1 MSQETEPL
9 CPPFEVLPPELAG
22 PDAIRANLGAFSVGV
37 ESPRPEGSQL
47 PQVDIK
53 NWPIKQ
59 LARELGQLAR
69 GSNLFRRGQQILTI
83 DERTGETRDMT
94 PERWCSYVENIAWTY
109 EWTGGK
115 DPMRVFKR
123 FSKEIAGLV
132 LNSDDFREQLREV
145 VAIYE
150 PALPVWV
157 GEGAGRTI
165 ELMVKG
171 YNPDTKVYCVNSLEY
186 DRNLDPGEAQEWLLE
201 TLGAFPWA
209 EAEKPS
215 QVLLSRSFAAH
226 TAAMLA
232 PYCSLLLGEHSRRPM
247 FPYLANQPASG
258 KTRLAQIALS
268 PVFGEPVAVNAD
280 QRPEELEKIIST
292 AALEQRP
299 YLFLDDCGNFKSRAL
314 NMLLTSGRISTRIMG
329 QSKMPDVP
337 NRMQVFLT
345 GNGIEIGHELLRR
358 SVIVDLFYPGELSE
372 RKFSNPITEE
382 WLFSRETRSRFL
394 AVLWSFVRHW
404 RDHHGMKRFPEAK
417 RASFESF
424 AEIIGSITLAAGLS
438 NPFAPR
444 HNVLGGDDEEKA
456 LVRLLC
462 LVAGEVTDTENP
474 PEYRPRELAEKAD
487 ALGLLDAIIP
497 YAKDQSKALGQRLKL
512 QRGRHY
518 RDTEGRLF
526 EFGKREVSAGAVY
539 PIRFLGDS

>member
-22 PDAIRANLGAFSVGV
+22 PDVIRANLGAFSIGV
-37 ESPRPEGSQL
+37 ESTRPDETQL
-47 PQVDIK
+47 PQVNLD
-53 NWPIKQ
+53 WPLKR
-59 LARELGQLAR
+59 LGRELGQLAR
-69 GSNLFRRGQQILTI
+69 GSNLFRRGQQIVTI
-83 DERTGETRDMT
+83 DERTGETREMP
-94 PERWCSYVENIAWTY
+94 PERLCSYAEEICWPYKLKGSQN
-109 EWTGGK
+109 
-115 DPMRVFKR
+115 PMPA
-123 FSKEIAGLV
+123 FSRLPRELAALI
-132 LNSDDFREQLREV
+132 LNSDDFREQAREV

-165 ELMVKG
+165 ELTAKG
-171 YNPDTKVYCVNSLEY
+171 YNPATKVFCVNSLDY
-186 DRNLDPGEAQEWLLE
+186 DRNLDAGEAQEWLLE

-226 TAAMLA
+226 TAGMLA
-232 PYCSLLLGEHSRRPM
+232 PFCSLLLGEHSRRPM
-247 FPYLANQPASG
+247 IPYLANQAASG
-258 KTRLAQIALS
+258 KTRLAQISLA

-337 NRMQVFLT
+337 NRMQIFLT

-358 SVIVDLFYPGELSE
+358 SVIVDLFYPGELAE

-382 WLFSRETRSRFL
+382 WLFARETRSRFL
-394 AVLWSFVRHW
+394 AVLWSFVRNW
-404 RDHHGMKRFPEAK
+404 RDLHGMKRFPEAK
-417 RASFESF
+417 RPSFESF

-438 NPFAPR
+438 NPFAER
-444 HNVLGGDDEEKA
+444 RNVLGGDDEEKA

-462 LVAGEVTDTENP
+462 LIAGEVMDTENP
-474 PEYRPRELAEKAD
+474 PEYRPRELADKAE
-487 ALGLLDAIIP
+487 AFGLLDVIIP
-497 YAKDQSKALGQRLKL
+497 YAKDQAKALGQRLKL
-512 QRGRHY
+512 HRGRHY
-518 RDTEGRLF
+518 RDTQGRLF
-526 EFGKREVSAGAVY
+526 EFGRREVSAGAVY

>member
-268 PVFGEPVAVNAD
+268 PVFGEPYLISVEK
-280 QRPEELEKIIST
+280 QKEELEKIIGT
-292 AALEQRP
+292 AALEQSP
-299 YLFLDDCGNFKSRAL
+299 YLFLDDFGDTKSKVL
-314 NMLLTSGRISTRIMG
+314 NSLLTGGKLKPRILG
-329 QSKMPDVP
+329 QSKMPEVP
-337 NRMQVFLT
+337 NRMHLFIT
-345 GNGIEIGHELLRR
+345 GNGIELGPELVRR
-358 SVIVDLFYPGELSE
+358 SVIVDLFFPGELSE
-372 RKFSNPITEE
+372 RRFPKDITEE
-382 WLFSRETRSRFL
+382 WLFARETRSRFL

-404 RDHHGMKRFPEAK
+404 RDDGMKRFPEA
-417 RASFESF
+417 RRPSFETFSS
-424 AEIIGSITLAAGLS
+424 IIGSITLAAGFS
-438 NPFAPR
+438 NPFAER
-444 HNVLGGDDEEKA
+444 HNVLGGDDEQKA

-474 PEYRPRELAEKAD
+474 PEYRPGDLADKAE
-487 ALGLLDAIIP
+487 ALGLLDVIIP
-497 YAKDQSKALGQRLKL
+497 YARDPRKALGQRLKL

-518 RDTEGRLF
+518 RDAQGRLF
-526 EFGKREVSAGAVY
+526 EFGRREVSKGAVY
-539 PIRFLGDS
+539 PIRFLGDT